1 VLLMSDDPKPG
12 DPGGARAE
20 WAPAA
25 PAVVEASFV
34 DVVLNGIPIVRGASL
49 EIHAGEVVAI
59 LGNNG
64 SGKTT
69 LMRALLGL
77 VPHHG
82 QISLFGTP
90 LADFRR
96 WSRIGYVP
104 QRGGILVQQA
114 TAREVVASG
123 RLGTRRP
130 FLPASIAD
138 RRAVT
143 AALEEVGLGDRGR
156 YPFVRLSGGQQQ
168 RVLIAR
174 ALATGADLMVWDEP
188 LAGVDRNTQELL
200 AGVAARLKERGTTIV
215 MVLHELGCFRTLIDR
230 SIVLADGRVMPPGY
244 SHHEH
249 DHGHGTEPGHD
260 HSDHDHRAVH
270 GGHEIDEI
278 EPPHTT
284 HTGLEEVG

>member
-1 VLLMSDDPKPG
+1 MLLKSDPPRSA
-12 DPGGARAE
+12 DPGARDGAGKTAGAVIE
-20 WAPAA
+20 AA
-25 PAVVEASFV
+25 SV
-34 DVVLNGIPIVRGASL
+34 DVVLNGVPIVRGASFA
-49 EIHAGEVVAI
+49 IGEGEMVAI

-77 VPHHG
+77 VPHRG
-82 QISLFGTP
+82 AVSLFGTP
-90 LADFRR
+90 LGEFRS
-96 WSRIGYVP
+96 WSRVGYVP

-114 TAREVVASG
+114 TAKEVVASG

-130 FLPASIAD
+130 FLPASAAD
-138 RRAVT
+138 RAAVD
-143 AALEEVGLGDRGR
+143 AALAEVGLADRAR

-188 LAGVDRNTQELL
+188 LAGVDRRTQELL
-200 AGVAARLKERGTTIV
+200 AGVAARLKARGTTIV

-244 SHHEH
+244 SHHDH
-249 DHGHGTEPGHD
+249 DHGHDDETGHD

-270 GGHEIDEI
+270 GGHEVGEL
-278 EPPHTT
+278 ERPRASR
-284 HTGLEEVG
+284 TGLEEVD